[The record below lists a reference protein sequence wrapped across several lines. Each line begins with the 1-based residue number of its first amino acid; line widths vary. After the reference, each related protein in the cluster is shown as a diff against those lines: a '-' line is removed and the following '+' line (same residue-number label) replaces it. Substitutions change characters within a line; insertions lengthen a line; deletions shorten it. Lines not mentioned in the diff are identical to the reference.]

1 MAPQKI
7 SKRERLPLRRNQPPD
22 AVRADRIDFKRQEM
36 ATNCTGEMQ
45 ATGTVVGDAVARGN
59 VRGQMD
65 IKSSVVTMNIKFT
78 SRWLSTACEA
88 TGKK

>member
-1 MAPQKI
+1 M
-7 SKRERLPLRRNQPPD
+7 
-22 AVRADRIDFKRQEM
+22 
-36 ATNCTGEMQ
+36 NCTGDMQ
-45 ATGTVVGDAVARGN
+45 ATGKMVVDAVDSSN

-78 SRWLSTACEA
+78 SRWLSAACEA